1 MPKTFITDRDIENK
15 ATQGVTIINIDEN
28 TVITDLA
35 YEKANKLGVKLI
47 QAGADKPPGAPER
60 PYLSSILKES
70 IQKEFEKHIIQ
81 PEITQNNRDILN
93 FDQKADE
100 HSLRAAIIEVGKLLY
115 QQGLMMSNDGNISVR
130 MGNGNIL
137 ITPSGVGKG
146 RISADDLLIID
157 INGNIIQ
164 AAKDLTLKPTSE
176 QPMHLEVYRQRPDI
190 FAIIHT
196 HLIYAN
202 ALAISHG
209 KVRMDIIPE
218 AAIAFG
224 EIPITDFSLP
234 SSPQNAEAIR
244 DLIVNHDVMLIRNHG
259 SLTIGKNLNEALI
272 NLERLEHVSKTLTFA
287 ELLGD
292 PNKIPQDMLD
302 TIAELVKQ
310 GPKKSPMENE

>member
-1 MPKTFITDRDIENK
+1 MK
-15 ATQGVTIINIDEN
+15 
-28 TVITDLA
+28 
-35 YEKANKLGVKLI
+35 
-47 QAGADKPPGAPER
+47 
-60 PYLSSILKES
+60 
-70 IQKEFEKHIIQ
+70 
-81 PEITQNNRDILN
+81 
-93 FDQKADE
+93 
-100 HSLRAAIIEVGKLLY
+100 
-115 QQGLMMSNDGNISVR
+115 
-130 MGNGNIL
+130 NGNIL

-146 RISADDLLIID
+146 RISTDDLLMID
-157 INGNIIQ
+157 INGDIVKP
-164 AAKDLTLKPTSE
+164 AKNPSLKPTSE
-176 QPMHLEVYRQRPDI
+176 QPMHLEVYRKRPDI

-224 EIPITDFSLP
+224 EVPITEFSMP

-244 DLIVNHDVMLIRNHG
+244 NLIEHHDVLLIRNHG

-302 TIAELVKQ
+302 AIAEMVKR
-310 GPKKSPMENE
+310 GPKKSPVENE

>member
-1 MPKTFITDRDIENK
+1 MPKIFITDRDIENQ
-15 ATQGVTIINIDEN
+15 ANQGITTITIDEN

-35 YEKANKLGVKLI
+35 YEKAYKLGVKLI
-47 QAGADKPPGAPER
+47 QPGTDKPPAAPER
-60 PYLSSILKES
+60 PYLSSILKDSLKKEIENHINQSES
-70 IQKEFEKHIIQ
+70 SLE
-81 PEITQNNRDILN
+81 NRDILD
-93 FDQKADE
+93 FDQEADE
-100 HSLRAAIIEVGKLLY
+100 NSLRAAIIEVGRLLY

-130 MGNGNIL
+130 MKNGNIL

-146 RISADDLLIID
+146 RISTDDLLLID
-157 INGNIIQ
+157 INGNIIKS
-164 AAKDLTLKPTSE
+164 AKNPSLKPTSE
-176 QPMHLEVYRQRPDI
+176 QPMHLEVYRKRPDI

-224 EIPITDFSLP
+224 EIPITEFSMP

-244 DLIVNHDVMLIRNHG
+244 NLIEHHDVLLIRNHG

-302 TIAELVKQ
+302 AIAELVKRD
-310 GPKKSPMENE
+310 PKKTQ

>member
-1 MPKTFITDRDIENK
+1 MPKTFITDRDIENQ
-15 ATQGVTIINIDEN
+15 ARQGITIIKIDKD

-47 QAGADKPPGAPER
+47 HTGEDKPPAAPER

-70 IQKEFEKHIIQ
+70 IQKEIEKHIVQ
-81 PEITQNNRDILN
+81 SEITPKNRDVLN
-93 FDQKADE
+93 FDQDADE
-100 HSLRAAIIEVGKLLY
+100 TSLREAIIEVGKLLY
-115 QQGLMMSNDGNISVR
+115 QQGLMISNDGNISVR
-130 MGNGNIL
+130 MGNGNII

-146 RISADDLLIID
+146 RISTDDLLIID
-157 INGNIIQ
+157 IDGNIIKS
-164 AAKDLTLKPTSE
+164 AKDPSLKPTSE
-176 QPMHLEVYRQRPDI
+176 QPMHLEVYRKRSDI

-244 DLIVNHDVMLIRNHG
+244 TLIEHHDVLLIRNHG

-292 PNKIPQDMLD
+292 PNKIPQDMLE

-310 GPKKSPMENE
+310 GPLKSPIENE